1 MAIASRHQNADSYL
15 GKTQSPSY
23 CTHTSPLLG
32 PFQMTQFPSSSS
44 CRLAV
49 IIADWLLVSDVLCKP
64 SADKKKKSHIFL
76 SEQRGQSSVEIDA
89 AENRC
94 AQLEDIITRSRHYSQ
109 GKEGTHF
116 LHSQTNKLL
125 KNARRRGGKERKS

>member
-1 MAIASRHQNADSYL
+1 MCCVNRQR
-15 GKTQSPSY
+15 T
-23 CTHTSPLLG
+23 
-32 PFQMTQFPSSSS
+32 
-44 CRLAV
+44 
-49 IIADWLLVSDVLCKP
+49 
-64 SADKKKKSHIFL
+64 KKKSHIFL

-125 KNARRRGGKERKS
+125 KNEKRRRGGKERKS